1 MRKKGEEEQSE
12 TDGEKNIRKVKV
24 LKLKQPNNL
33 ERTLQGGTRVRYLDM
48 TTVLE
53 GLWLEG
59 QVSNRTTKLS
69 TLKASGY
76 KKNSTI

>member
-1 MRKKGEEEQSE
+1 MLRRKKGEEEPSD
-12 TDGEKNIRKVKV
+12 TDAEKNVRKVKV
-24 LKLKQPNNL
+24 LELKQPSNL
-33 ERTLQGGTRVRYLDM
+33 EKTLQGGIRVRYLDM

-69 TLKASGY
+69 TLKASG
-76 KKNSTI
+76 